1 MRAFVAVL
9 PPQPAVEDLSDFLTP
24 RREASG
30 AGAPAPRWTR
40 DEHLH
45 LTLAFLPEVA
55 DRDLDELVERLGEAA
70 AARSVGPMRLAGG
83 GAFPDAAFARVLWVG
98 VEPADVAAGPGVS
111 ARQGASAGPDV
122 SAGLGAS
129 AGPDVSAGTGV
140 AAGLGALAGPDVV
153 AGSDVFAGMDVSEEL
168 TRLAGGVRSAAGRA
182 GVVVEGGPFRPHVTV
197 ARMGRAQEAT
207 RWLRVLQTYRG
218 PRWQPDEVALI
229 ASHLGQGPRRTP
241 RYEVLE
247 TFALARG

>member
-30 AGAPAPRWTR
+30 GGAPAPRWTR

-55 DRDLDELVERLGEAA
+55 DRDVDELVERLGEAA
-70 AARSVGPMRLAGG
+70 AARTVGPVRLAGG
-83 GAFPDAAFARVLWVG
+83 GAFPDAASARVLWVG
-98 VEPADVAAGPGVS
+98 VEPAGGAAGPETAPVPN
-111 ARQGASAGPDV
+111 GAAGPD
-122 SAGLGAS
+122 AAEGLA
-129 AGPDVSAGTGV
+129 
-140 AAGLGALAGPDVV
+140 
-153 AGSDVFAGMDVSEEL
+153 
-168 TRLAGGVRSAAGRA
+168 RLAGGVRSAAGRA
-182 GVVVEGGPFRPHVTV
+182 GVVVEGGAFRPHVTV

-218 PRWQPDEVALI
+218 PQWQPDEVALI

>member
-30 AGAPAPRWTR
+30 GGAPAPRWTR

-55 DRDLDELVERLGEAA
+55 DRDVDELVERLGEAA
-70 AARSVGPMRLAGG
+70 AARTVGPVRLAGG
-83 GAFPDAAFARVLWVG
+83 GAFPDAASARVLWVG
-98 VEPADVAAGPGVS
+98 VEPAGGAAGPQTAPVPD
-111 ARQGASAGPDV
+111 GAAGPD
-122 SAGLGAS
+122 GAATPVGA
-129 AGPDVSAGTGV
+129 AGPD
-140 AAGLGALAGPDVV
+140 AAEGLA
-153 AGSDVFAGMDVSEEL
+153 
-168 TRLAGGVRSAAGRA
+168 RLAGGVRSAAGRA

-197 ARMGRAQEAT
+197 ARMGRALEAT

-218 PRWQPDEVALI
+218 PQWQPDEVALI